1 MQSRFKT
8 RSLRASNSGTFRIRR
23 QVVQQEEA
31 EAPLQQAT
39 PGNANANASV
49 IVRGI
54 GTTEIVIEIVIEIA
68 GDHARRLRQAGTTPT
83 GAIRSDS
90 KAKVRRGRRCDRIH
104 QTESGTPRRLLLRCT
119 GVPNNGRRLKRP
131 AGSRTGSATGC
142 YCSSLA
148 GATATGPGAAAGAAA
163 GATAA
168 VCVRV
173 PETAIARQRM
183 RCRSFEIR
191 LSGPNPPW
199 LPRKREQ
206 LRPRSMPCHES
217 RNAIGAFLLPPS
229 CLHEHSAC
237 SFGSVS
243 PATATMGGALKA
255 TP

>member
-39 PGNANANASV
+39 PGNANASV
-49 IVRGI
+49 IVRGN

-68 GDHARRLRQAGTTPT
+68 GDHARHLRQAGTTPT

-104 QTESGTPRRLLLRCT
+104 QTESGTQRRLLLRCT

-148 GATATGPGAAAGAAA
+148 GATATGPGAAAGATA

-199 LPRKREQ
+199 LA
-206 LRPRSMPCHES
+206 SMPCHES